1 MPDIKAF
8 EGFSKQTIDFMW
20 NLRFN
25 NEKQW
30 FEAHK
35 DDFVRD
41 FQNPMKALGKEVF
54 GQISSDFG
62 DRGFIH
68 KVSRIYKDA
77 RRVRGGE
84 PYRTNLWFSIE
95 RPSEQWTSTPVFW
108 FELAPENWS
117 YGLGYYEARAET
129 MAKLRARIDRDPKAF
144 ETLVAPFDKQDEF
157 ILDGPEYAR
166 KKEAPTPKTSPWYN
180 KKSFSLIHTQQNGDE
195 LYSPDLAKRL
205 VAGYAALMP
214 LYDYLITLDSDPAPG
229 RQGDGSSVLLK
240 QDE

>member
-1 MPDIKAF
+1 MF
-8 EGFSKQTIDFMW
+8 EGFSQRTFDYMW
-20 NLRFN
+20 NLRFH

-30 FEAHK
+30 FEEHK
-35 DDFVRD
+35 DEFQSDFLG
-41 FQNPMKALGKEVF
+41 PMKALGREVF
-54 GQISSDFG
+54 ERLSSDFG
-62 DRGFIH
+62 GRGFIH

-95 RPSEQWTSTPVFW
+95 RPSEEWTATPVFW

-117 YGLGYYEARAET
+117 YGLGYYQARAET

-144 ETLVAPFDKQDEF
+144 EKLVAPLGKQDEF

-166 KKEAPTPKTSPWYN
+166 KKEAPSQKTSEWYN
-180 KKSFSLIHTQQNGDE
+180 KKSFSLIHNQPNGEE
-195 LYSPDLAKRL
+195 LFSPELTGRL
-205 VAGYAALMP
+205 VAGYAFLMP

-229 RQGDGSSVLLK
+229 K
-240 QDE
+240 PE